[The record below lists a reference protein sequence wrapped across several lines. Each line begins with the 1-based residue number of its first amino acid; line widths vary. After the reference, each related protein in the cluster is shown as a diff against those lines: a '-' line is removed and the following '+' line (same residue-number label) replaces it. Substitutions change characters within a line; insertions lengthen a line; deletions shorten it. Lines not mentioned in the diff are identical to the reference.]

1 MQHYNIRRLLVSL
14 VLLSFV
20 VACYFSIEYVTSPT
34 VTMTATDRGWMIYD
48 QPACDGCTA
57 RSGDIVLTV
66 EGLAYEPDIFLAP
79 FAGYDRGDM
88 LTLEVLRDGEVINAT
103 LQIPDSDGAE
113 VFVKLLIFVFWA
125 PFWLSAA
132 WLAYWAPI
140 EMKTIAMASL
150 FSVYTAWLAAGLV
163 STAFAPV
170 ASVVVHVTTWLLVPL
185 TVHVHWISPN
195 PLRWRVPRWGAISFY
210 GFFALLAVAELLR
223 IVPRQLFAIG
233 TVLMVI
239 TPFVLLAMHK
249 DKSQLN
255 AKRMM
260 LMGILTLTIPLVT
273 WLAISF
279 DIEAN
284 SSISSVN
291 LILIGGSAL
300 LALPVFPLL
309 YVYANY
315 RHHFSAMMEQ
325 RLWRI
330 LVMLVYIS
338 VILVA
343 ITAAITMAGRSL
355 LLNHQ
360 AINLSLITSTIVGV
374 AVALGTNSAQSW
386 MRRFTYGDFETHINQ
401 ASVEFSAQMTELTGP
416 GDLEKYLSSRMH
428 DQLGVTA
435 SALYLASPELSL
447 KYAVGQTDAPAA
459 LQSSNGIVS
468 TLGQYRP
475 FDARSSLPWV
485 RLSIPLLVEKDLV
498 GAWLLGARENDDFY
512 ASIHIEQLQALG
524 NQIAA
529 VVEMRRQ
536 QREIERQVA
545 TIVVKEK
552 EAALGRV
559 VTSVAHQF
567 RNPLQ
572 VIMGALEADNDYHR
586 PDKEWLS
593 LAYQRA
599 ERLSDVIRSIQRF
612 AKSTPEHEVVEQIDV
627 QEAIEE
633 AVLLIEHRM
642 KEQGVSLVVRPGG
655 QECFVEMGASELT
668 QVVLNL
674 LENASDAQESGRVFI
689 ETNQSNGVVTISV
702 QDQGG
707 GIPHEDLDR
716 IFEPLYTTKNGLG
729 LGLWITRSIIE
740 RNRGTISVN
749 SILGNGSVFT
759 ITLPK
764 AK

>member
-1 MQHYNIRRLLVSL
+1 
-14 VLLSFV
+14 
-20 VACYFSIEYVTSPT
+20 
-34 VTMTATDRGWMIYD
+34 
-48 QPACDGCTA
+48 
-57 RSGDIVLTV
+57 
-66 EGLAYEPDIFLAP
+66 
-79 FAGYDRGDM
+79 
-88 LTLEVLRDGEVINAT
+88 
-103 LQIPDSDGAE
+103 
-113 VFVKLLIFVFWA
+113 
-125 PFWLSAA
+125 
-132 WLAYWAPI
+132 
-140 EMKTIAMASL
+140 
-150 FSVYTAWLAAGLV
+150 
-163 STAFAPV
+163 
-170 ASVVVHVTTWLLVPL
+170 
-185 TVHVHWISPN
+185 
-195 PLRWRVPRWGAISFY
+195 
-210 GFFALLAVAELLR
+210 
-223 IVPRQLFAIG
+223 
-233 TVLMVI
+233 
-239 TPFVLLAMHK
+239 
-249 DKSQLN
+249 
-255 AKRMM
+255 
-260 LMGILTLTIPLVT
+260 
-273 WLAISF
+273 
-279 DIEAN
+279 
-284 SSISSVN
+284 
-291 LILIGGSAL
+291 
-300 LALPVFPLL
+300 
-309 YVYANY
+309 
-315 RHHFSAMMEQ
+315 
-325 RLWRI
+325 
-330 LVMLVYIS
+330 MLVYIS